1 MWWTIVGF
9 RGHPKQQP
17 FVQNAVTYEQPLN
30 ERIRSFLRL
39 EHLFKQAGFFVR
51 GTSVWNSQAALETI
65 LDIQNLLG
73 RNDVKTEV
81 LKELER
87 HTANLARLEQNPDVD
102 RGRLSEIL
110 DELDMLI
117 DRLYSNSQP
126 LGHELKQNE
135 FLNSIRQRS
144 MIPGGTC
151 DFDLPGYHHW
161 LQGPSE
167 DRIRDLS
174 TWLSAFD
181 VLRQAITIILGL
193 IRESS
198 VSKSAVAEQGFF
210 QRSMDPNN
218 PCQILRVTLP
228 AEAAYFPEIS
238 GGKHRFTIRFL
249 QLPSLAERA
258 VPLQEDIEFLLCCCA
273 V

>member
-1 MWWTIVGF
+1 MNVF
-9 RGHPKQQP
+9 RSYRHKRSSVDQS
-17 FVQNAVTYEQPLN
+17 VTYEQPLN
-30 ERIRSFLRL
+30 ERIRAFLRL
-39 EHLFKQAGFFVR
+39 EHLFRQANFFVR
-51 GTSVWNSQAALETI
+51 GGSVWHSQAALHTL

-87 HTANLARLEQNPDVD
+87 HTANLARLEQNPEVD

-135 FLNSIRQRS
+135 FLSAIRQRAA
-144 MIPGGTC
+144 IPGGTC

-161 LQGPSE
+161 LQRPDES
-167 DRIRDLS
+167 RVHDLS
-174 TWLSAFD
+174 QWLSAFS
-181 VLRQAITIILGL
+181 VLQQAITIILAL
-193 IRESS
+193 IRESA
-198 VSKSAVAEQGFF
+198 VAKSAVAEQGFF

-218 PCQILRVTLP
+218 PCQILQVTLP
-228 AEAAYFPEIS
+228 AEADYFPEIS

-249 QLPSLAERA
+249 RLPDLAERP
-258 VPLQEDIEFLLCCCA
+258 VPLQEDIEFRLCCCA

>member
-1 MWWTIVGF
+1 MW
-9 RGHPKQQP
+9 H
-17 FVQNAVTYEQPLN
+17 
-30 ERIRSFLRL
+30 
-39 EHLFKQAGFFVR
+39 
-51 GTSVWNSQAALETI
+51 SQAALDTI

-87 HTANLARLEQNPDVD
+87 HTANLARLEQNPEVD
-102 RGRLSEIL
+102 RARLAEIL

-117 DRLYSNSQP
+117 DRMYSNSQP

-135 FLNSIRQRS
+135 FLIAIRQRS
-144 MIPGGTC
+144 VIPGGTC

-161 LQGPSE
+161 LQRPSE

-174 TWLSAFD
+174 AWLSAFD

-198 VSKSAVAEQGFF
+198 VSKQAVAEQGFF
-210 QRSMDPNN
+210 QRSMDPNT

-228 AEAAYFPEIS
+228 EEVPYFPEIS

-249 QLPSLAERA
+249 RLPSMAERP
-258 VPLQEDIEFLLCCCA
+258 VPVQEDIEFLLCCCA

>member
-1 MWWTIVGF
+1 MD
-9 RGHPKQQP
+9 
-17 FVQNAVTYEQPLN
+17 NAVTYEQPLN

-39 EHLFKQAGFFVR
+39 EHLFKQAGFLVR
-51 GTSVWNSQAALETI
+51 GSSVWHSQAALHTL

-117 DRLYSNSQP
+117 DRMYSNSQP

-135 FLNSIRQRS
+135 FLNAIRQRAS
-144 MIPGGTC
+144 IPGGTC

-161 LQGPSE
+161 LERPSE
-167 DRIRDLS
+167 SRIRDLS
-174 TWLSAFD
+174 HWLAAFS
-181 VLRQAITIILGL
+181 VLEQAITIILGL

-198 VSKSAVAEQGFF
+198 VSKHAVAEQGFF
-210 QRSMDPNN
+210 QRSMDANS

-228 AEAAYFPEIS
+228 AEAEYFPEIS
-238 GGKHRFTIRFL
+238 GGKHRFTIRFM
-249 QLPSLAERA
+249 QLPNLAERP
-258 VPLQEDIEFLLCCCA
+258 VPIQEDIEFLLCCCA

>member
-1 MWWTIVGF
+1 M
-9 RGHPKQQP
+9 PDS
-17 FVQNAVTYEQPLN
+17 VTYEQPLN

-39 EHLFKQAGFFVR
+39 EHLFKQAAFYVR
-51 GTSVWNSQAALETI
+51 GSSGWHSQAALHTI

-87 HTANLARLEQNPDVD
+87 HTGNLARLEQNPDVD
-102 RGRLSEIL
+102 RSRLSEIL

-117 DRLYSNSQP
+117 DRMYSNSQP

-135 FLNSIRQRS
+135 FLIAIRQRAS
-144 MIPGGTC
+144 IPGGTC

-161 LQGPSE
+161 LQRPSE
-167 DRIRDLS
+167 SRIRDLS
-174 TWLSAFD
+174 EWLSAFD

-198 VSKSAVAEQGFF
+198 VSKHAVAEQGFF
-210 QRSMDPNN
+210 QRSMDPNS
-218 PCQILRVTLP
+218 PCQILRVTVP
-228 AEAAYFPEIS
+228 AEAEYFPEIS

-249 QLPSLAERA
+249 QLPDMAERA
-258 VPLQEDIEFLLCCCA
+258 IPVQEDIEFLLCCCA

>member
-1 MWWTIVGF
+1 MW
-9 RGHPKQQP
+9 H
-17 FVQNAVTYEQPLN
+17 
-30 ERIRSFLRL
+30 
-39 EHLFKQAGFFVR
+39 
-51 GTSVWNSQAALETI
+51 SQAALDTI

-102 RGRLSEIL
+102 RARLAEIL

-117 DRLYSNSQP
+117 DRMYSNSQP

-135 FLNSIRQRS
+135 FLIAIRQRS
-144 MIPGGTC
+144 VIPGGTC

-161 LQGPSE
+161 LQRPSE

-198 VSKSAVAEQGFF
+198 GSKHVVAEQGFF
-210 QRSMDPNN
+210 QRSMDPNS

-228 AEAAYFPEIS
+228 EEVPYFPEIS

-249 QLPSLAERA
+249 QLPTMAERP
-258 VPLQEDIEFLLCCCA
+258 VPVLEDIEFLLCCCA

>member
-1 MWWTIVGF
+1 M
-9 RGHPKQQP
+9 
-17 FVQNAVTYEQPLN
+17 NDSVTYEQPLN

-51 GTSVWNSQAALETI
+51 GNSVWHSQAALNTV

-102 RGRLSEIL
+102 RARLSEIL

-135 FLNSIRQRS
+135 FLIAIRQRAV
-144 MIPGGTC
+144 IPGGSC

-161 LQGPSE
+161 LQQPGD
-167 DRIRDLS
+167 DRIRDL
-174 TWLSAFD
+174 TQWLSAFD

-193 IRESS
+193 IRESA
-198 VSKSAVAEQGFF
+198 VSKHAVAEQGFF

-228 AEAAYFPEIS
+228 QEAPYFPEIS

-249 QLPSLAERA
+249 QHPTLNERP
-258 VPLQEDIEFLLCCCA
+258 VPVQQDIEFLLCCCT